1 MQVRNWWKIT
11 LIIIIIAILLG
22 LSGCQLVNGME
33 NAADEFSI
41 IPDRLEQALFNLL
54 AEIKNIGGA
63 LTDQIRNIVGNMT
76 GR

>member
-11 LIIIIIAILLG
+11 LFILTILLLLG
-22 LSGCQLVNGME
+22 LSGCQLVDGME
-33 NAADEFSI
+33 NTADEFSR

-54 AEIKNIGGA
+54 TEIKNIGGA